1 MQQGSV
7 EQHIVLTCDDCGEK
21 LVLCGPEED
30 WRARHAV
37 FMCEHGHR
45 LTLDGRADEEILAVS

>member
-21 LVLCGPEED
+21 LVLVGSEED
-30 WRARHAV
+30 WRSRHAI
-37 FMCEHGHR
+37 FMCECGHK
-45 LTLDGRADEEILAVS
+45 LKLDGYADEEVLAAS

>member
-1 MQQGSV
+1 MQQESV

-21 LVLCGPEED
+21 LVLFGSEED

-37 FMCEHGHR
+37 FACGHGHR
-45 LTLDGRADEEILAVS
+45 LTLDGRADEEVLAAS